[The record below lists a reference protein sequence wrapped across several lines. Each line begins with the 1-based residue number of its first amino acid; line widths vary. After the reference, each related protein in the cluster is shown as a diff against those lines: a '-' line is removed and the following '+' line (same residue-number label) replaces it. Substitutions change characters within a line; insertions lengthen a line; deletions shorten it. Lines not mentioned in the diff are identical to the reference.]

1 MSRTFDV
8 REARVGRPIRPNAG
22 IQAAYRRKLMA
33 LIDDMYASL
42 HWWLLAEYK
51 RQLPRIR
58 EYDRAQDA
66 RWAAVPR
73 PLRILRGLGRAVGFD
88 ASPAVDMR
96 RALRRR
102 YRQWQRTFDDRAGN
116 LASWFVEQSLKA
128 ATASVTSSVAKAV
141 GAKTSALGVEW
152 QMTRATNN
160 AVQSIVAENV
170 ALIKNIPTH
179 DFLELEGLFMRAVRT
194 GYDAGR
200 LTEELERRYGI
211 TTDRARFISRDQL
224 AKATESLSRVRMQEI
239 GIEEAVWVHTAVGK
253 TYRGTHVRMNGR
265 RFRLDKGLY
274 DSAVDRWVQPGELPN
289 CHCTKAPI
297 IPGMA
302 APTVPERKP
311 EWLAA

>member
-1 MSRTFDV
+1 MSRRFDV
-8 REARVGRPIRPNAG
+8 RKARVGRPIRPNAG
-22 IQAAYRRKLMA
+22 IERAYRARLMA

-58 EYDRAQDA
+58 EYDRAQDG
-66 RWAAVPR
+66 R
-73 PLRILRGLGRAVGFD
+73 PWIVRAVRRMGGRMGFD

-116 LASWFVEQSLKA
+116 IASWFVDQSVRA
-128 ATASVTSSVAKAV
+128 ATASVSGSVAKAV
-141 GAKTSALGVEW
+141 GAKSASLGVEW
-152 QMTRATNN
+152 QLTRAMNN

-170 ALIKNIPTH
+170 ALIKSLPTH

-200 LTEELERRYGI
+200 LTEELERRYDI
-211 TTDRARFISRDQL
+211 TTDRARFICRDQL
-224 AKATESLSRVRMQEI
+224 AKATESLTRVRMQEI
-239 GIEEAVWVHTAVGK
+239 GIEEAVWVHTGVGR
-253 TYRGTHVRMNGR
+253 TFRGTHVHMNGQ
-265 RFRLDKGLY
+265 RFRLDKGMF
-274 DSAVDRWVQPGELPN
+274 DSAVGRYVQPGELPN
-289 CHCTKAPI
+289 CHCTKAPV

-302 APTVPERKP
+302 APTVPDKEVV
-311 EWLAA
+311 A